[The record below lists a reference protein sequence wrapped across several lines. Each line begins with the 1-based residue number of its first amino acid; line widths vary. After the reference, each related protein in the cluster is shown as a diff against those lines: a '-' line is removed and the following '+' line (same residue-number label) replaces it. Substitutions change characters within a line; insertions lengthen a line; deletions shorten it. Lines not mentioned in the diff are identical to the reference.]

1 MKVLFSSFYQY
12 LCSFFQFIKVLL
24 LLWLLLLF
32 QPVCPQLHE
41 LNTLY
46 HKVVF
51 LFQNKPLRKTIYF
64 IYRRKAYIFSNHTPL
79 SGTIK
84 RPENMLSLSEILTY
98 PEFSVQFSENTP
110 YRKYL
115 LAKYPLEKKST
126 LSANHTYRNCIYH
139 YYLKKIGFWQC
150 SSFYRNRWW
159 PNDWPLCVAFV
170 VTRPTDNLT
179 MTQMIIMMM
188 KRDCKRESGSWV
200 QAERQP
206 SFSPEDALQAYY
218 CCCWRPLF
226 IVPILA
232 ARIIYCFAYC
242 CTVED
247 VDILS

>member
-115 LAKYPLEKKST
+115 LAKIPL
-126 LSANHTYRNCIYH
+126 R
-139 YYLKKIGFWQC
+139 KKINTERKSHIQKLYI
-150 SSFYRNRWW
+150 SLL
-159 PNDWPLCVAFV
+159 PEKDWLLVVQFV
-170 VTRPTDNLT
+170 LSKSV
-179 MTQMIIMMM
+179 
-188 KRDCKRESGSWV
+188 V
-200 QAERQP
+200 AERLAPLRRFRRDEADGQLND
-206 SFSPEDALQAYY
+206 DADDNNDDETGL
-218 CCCWRPLF
+218 
-226 IVPILA
+226 
-232 ARIIYCFAYC
+232 
-242 CTVED
+242 
-247 VDILS
+247 

>member
-41 LNTLY
+41 LNRLY

-139 YYLKKIGFWQC
+139 YYLKKIVYWQC
-150 SSFYRNRWW
+150 SCLLYTS
-159 PNDWPLCVAFV
+159 PSP
-170 VTRPTDNLT
+170 
-179 MTQMIIMMM
+179 
-188 KRDCKRESGSWV
+188 RDRG
-200 QAERQP
+200 
-206 SFSPEDALQAYY
+206 
-218 CCCWRPLF
+218 
-226 IVPILA
+226 
-232 ARIIYCFAYC
+232 
-242 CTVED
+242 
-247 VDILS
+247 